1 MSEETLDDLETET
14 PETLETEAPEPEPSL
29 RDIISKAYDEQA
41 AAPEEGEQPKG
52 TRDEKGRFAA
62 TQKVSDQLEEQG
74 KEPPKTEII
83 PPPASWSKDEVERF
97 KTLPPDTQKYIAE
110 RERQRDT
117 FLTQKANK
125 IAQDERRYAEIHEA
139 VAPHE
144 EAWAREGISTG
155 QGIKQLIAAQAYLE
169 KNPVAGLQWLA
180 QSLGVDVRTL
190 AQAPVQV
197 DPQIQGLHGKV
208 TELETRLAERD
219 RLAQQAQ
226 IASVQRDLESF
237 TFEKDEQ
244 GNPKRP
250 HLEMLAEDMVP
261 IVARL
266 RAENPGA
273 ASRDILAHAYDK
285 AVWANPNT
293 RKSLLE
299 DMERKR
305 LEDGKS
311 KVQSAKRAG
320 SSVVGAPNGS
330 SMRPAPKNLREAIEA
345 SYDLLTSKQ

>member
-1 MSEETLDDLETET
+1 MSEETLEDLETEV
-14 PETLETEAPEPEPSL
+14 PETPVEVPEPEPSL
-29 RDIISKAYDEQA
+29 RDLISKAYDEQTA
-41 AAPEEGEQPKG
+41 EPEAGDQPKG
-52 TRDEKGRFAA
+52 ARDEKGRFAA

-74 KEPPKTEII
+74 TEPPKTEII
-83 PPPASWSKDEVERF
+83 PPPASWSSEEKERF

-125 IAQDERRYAEIHEA
+125 IAQDERRYAEIQEA
-139 VAPHE
+139 IAPHE

-208 TELETRLAERD
+208 TELETRLAEKD

-226 IASVQRDLESF
+226 IASVQRELEAFSLE
-237 TFEKDEQ
+237 TTETGQ
-244 GNPKRP
+244 PKRP
-250 HLEMLAEDMVP
+250 HLQLLAEDMVP
-261 IVARL
+261 IVARM
-266 RAENPGA
+266 RAENPGVSA
-273 ASRDILAHAYDK
+273 REILSHAYDK
-285 AVWANPNT
+285 AVWANPET
-293 RKSLLE
+293 RKALLE
-299 DMERKR
+299 EMERKR

-330 SMRPAPKNLREAIEA
+330 TMRAAPKNLREAIEA